1 MWFKNRIVPWSLNQ
15 VNKGPFMNIKESTI
29 FLTGAS
35 GGIGKELAL
44 LCSKSAAKIA
54 PFARREELLKEL
66 ADEITGNYPVDVFVD
81 PWDVSSKDSVDLA
94 FSEAVRE
101 CGVPDILIANAGIGK
116 NFSVKKFNSHVIEEI
131 YKTNVF
137 GMMYCIEAVL
147 PHMIKKRRGHIV
159 GISSLAAYRSFPRNH
174 SYCASK
180 SAVSAHLEGLRS
192 ELYSYG
198 IQVST
203 ICPGFIKTPMTENNR
218 FSMPFLMEAQEAAQ
232 KIVGAIERD
241 KKVFNFPWQTWMMAK
256 MARMLPDHLIT
267 KMS

>member
-1 MWFKNRIVPWSLNQ
+1 
-15 VNKGPFMNIKESTI
+15 MNINGSTL

-44 LCSKSAAKIA
+44 ICSESAARMA
-54 PFARREELLKEL
+54 LFARRGEQLTDL
-66 ADEITGNYPVDVFVD
+66 ANEIEQKNSAKVNIFRC
-81 PWDVSSKDSVDLA
+81 DVSSKESVDKA
-94 FSEAVRE
+94 FGDAISE
-101 CGVPDILIANAGIGK
+101 CGAPDILIANAGIGK
-116 NFSVKKFNSHVIEEI
+116 NFSVKKFDSHVIEEI
-131 YKTNVF
+131 YRTNVF

-147 PHMIKKRRGHIV
+147 PQMIKRRRGHIV

-203 ICPGFIKTPMTENNR
+203 ICPGFIRTPMTANNR
-218 FSMPFLMEAQEAAQ
+218 FSMPFLMEAPEAAR

-256 MARMLPDHLIT
+256 AARMLPDHLIT